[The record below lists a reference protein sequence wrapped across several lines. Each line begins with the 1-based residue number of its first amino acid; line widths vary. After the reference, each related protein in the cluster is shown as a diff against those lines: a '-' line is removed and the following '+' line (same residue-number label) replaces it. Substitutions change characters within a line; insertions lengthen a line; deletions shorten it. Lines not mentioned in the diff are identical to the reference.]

1 MESLQDS
8 LDFLKARSSRSE
20 MFCGTFKNF
29 AKFTRKHL
37 CRSLYF
43 NKVVLQACYFIKKE
57 TLAQLFSC
65 ESCKIFKN
73 SFFIKKI
80 FDSSFWISMRYS
92 IDFMNALAEVVFR
105 GVWQNSSSE
114 NFLEIS
120 RKITDRVLFQC
131 KRTPSRFSVILVTF
145 KTAVCCNISKRLPL
159 ASCLLWNLSRYRK
172 KFRIWTLASI

>member
-73 SFFIKKI
+73 SFFIKNI

-105 GVWQNSSSE
+105 GVWQNGSFE

-120 RKITDRVLFQC
+120 RKIT
-131 KRTPSRFSVILVTF
+131 VTESF
-145 KTAVCCNISKRLPL
+145 FNAKGLHHVF
-159 ASCLLWNLSRYRK
+159 LWY
-172 KFRIWTLASI
+172 